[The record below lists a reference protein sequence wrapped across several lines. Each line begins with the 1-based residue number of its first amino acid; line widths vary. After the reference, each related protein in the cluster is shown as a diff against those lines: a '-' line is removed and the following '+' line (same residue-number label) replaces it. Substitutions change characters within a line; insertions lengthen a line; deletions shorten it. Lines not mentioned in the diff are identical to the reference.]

1 MGRHI
6 FLAVNN
12 SSPILFTQIVI
23 MNQAK
28 NDTTEIDD
36 SVKKLR
42 LKIKI
47 SDFLITLHQN
57 KSIFVK
63 NNLFFACTYNNK
75 QY

>member
-12 SSPILFTQIVI
+12 SSPILFSQIVI
-23 MNQAK
+23 MNEAK
-28 NDTTEIDD
+28 DGTTKIDN
-36 SVKKLR
+36 SVKKLS
-42 LKIKI
+42 LKIEI

-63 NNLFFACTYNNK
+63 NNLFFACIYNNK

>member
-12 SSPILFTQIVI
+12 SSPILFSQIVI
-23 MNQAK
+23 MNEAK
-28 NDTTEIDD
+28 DGTTKIDN
-36 SVKKLR
+36 SVKKLS
-42 LKIKI
+42 LKIEI

>member
-36 SVKKLR
+36 SVKKSSF
-42 LKIKI
+42 KIEI

-63 NNLFFACTYNNK
+63 NNLFFACIYNNI